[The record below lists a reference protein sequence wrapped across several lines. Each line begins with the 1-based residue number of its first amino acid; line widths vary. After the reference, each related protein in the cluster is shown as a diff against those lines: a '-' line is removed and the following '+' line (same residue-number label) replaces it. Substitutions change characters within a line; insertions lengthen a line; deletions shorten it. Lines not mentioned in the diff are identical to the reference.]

1 MNLVIVESPAKA
13 KTINKYLGDN
23 YTVLASYGHIRDLPS
38 KNGSVDPENKFQM
51 EWEIDSFSKK
61 YLKEITDVAK
71 DSDKIILATDPDREG
86 EAIAWHVKE
95 FLDEKKIL
103 KDKKIERVVFNEI
116 TKKAVINGIE
126 NPRSLEG
133 QLVDAYMARRA
144 LDYLV
149 GFNIS
154 PILWTKLPGSK
165 SAGRVQ
171 SVALRLLTEREH
183 EIEVFNPEE
192 FWTINVNFITS
203 SKNILTSSISELN
216 GEKIE
221 KFSFRNK
228 EDVNNAISKIKE
240 KKYSIKDITSK
251 IYTRNPSGPFTTS
264 TLQQSAS
271 SKLGFGASR
280 TMQIAQRLYQGIEID
295 GDTKGLITYMRT
307 DGTNISKEA
316 IPLFR
321 KYIEEN
327 YGDDYLPEQAN
338 NYSGKKAKNAQ
349 EAHEA
354 IRPTEI
360 KNSPESIKKYLS
372 TDQYKLYDLIWS
384 RALSS
389 QMQPAKF
396 DRKTI
401 LITSEDGKNILK
413 SSGSTVKFDGFLKLQ
428 KIDENDD
435 EKILPEVSKGP
446 IEIKEFNDEQHFTQP
461 PPRFSEASLVK
472 KLEELGIGRPSTY
485 ASIISVISNR
495 GYADI
500 VNKRFF
506 PTDRGKLLS
515 AFLEKLFSRY
525 VDYDFT
531 AKLEDQLD
539 DITSGKENWI
549 KVLDQFWIDF
559 NKNVLNV
566 KEKRTREVL
575 DLLNDS
581 LGKLIFDTDENGKID
596 RKCKLCQTGELSLK
610 NSFRGGAFI
619 GCSGY
624 PECKFTRPLS
634 KIKASQQV
642 NLAEPKLIGKNDIG
656 KDIYLKNGRFGPYL
670 QYELSDEEIE
680 NIKKPKTK
688 TKKKKK
694 EESNFKNV
702 SIPKG
707 LDIENVDLDKAK
719 YLCSLPK
726 IIGKHPDL
734 DKDITINV
742 GRFGPYLKCD
752 NKSAR
757 LESIDELFNIG
768 LNRAITLI
776 SEAKPGRISSSIIK
790 DLGEHPEDKKPV
802 RIMKGQYGPYIKYK
816 SLNATIPEEKDPA
829 ELTMEEALI
838 LIEKR
843 KEYDRS
849 KKRKK
854 KMKLLIFIILILNLC
869 LSTSF
874 SAEKKDCSKFKKF
887 SKNHIACKASNLKA
901 GTKNTAGKIKNKT
914 GNILKV
920 TTGIFKKN

>member
-13 KTINKYLGDN
+13 KTINKYLGKD

-38 KNGSVDPENKFQM
+38 KNGSVDPENKFKM
-51 EWEIDSFSKK
+51 IWEVDSFSKK

-192 FWTINVNFITS
+192 FWTININFITS

-228 EDVNNAISKIKE
+228 EDINNAISKIKE

-389 QMQPAKF
+389 QMQSAKF

-757 LESIDELFNIG
+757 IESVDELFNIG

-849 KKRKK
+849 KKKK
-854 KMKLLIFIILILNLC
+854 K
-869 LSTSF
+869 
-874 SAEKKDCSKFKKF
+874 
-887 SKNHIACKASNLKA
+887 
-901 GTKNTAGKIKNKT
+901 
-914 GNILKV
+914 
-920 TTGIFKKN
+920 